1 VTDGQK
7 PQDPFTMLSEASSGL
22 HEMFASLIESGFT
35 EWQACRV
42 IGVML
47 AESGRQS

>member
-1 VTDGQK
+1 MDKQRTHEGSMTPLAQ
-7 PQDPFTMLSEASSGL
+7 AASGL
-22 HEMFASLIESGFT
+22 HEMFRTLIDSGFT

-47 AESGRQS
+47 AENSRQQ

>member
-1 VTDGQK
+1 MTGREPLTPMAESATSV
-7 PQDPFTMLSEASSGL
+7 
-22 HEMFASLIESGFT
+22 HELFASLIDAGFT

-47 AESGRQS
+47 AEGGRQS